1 MYCALARAHTP
12 RRNELLTHY
21 ETLDETFKADLP
33 LKRIWILAEQ
43 EDSE

>member
-1 MYCALARAHTP
+1 MGPDALID
-12 RRNELLTHY
+12 ELLTHY

-33 LKRIWILAEQ
+33 LKRIWAFAEQ